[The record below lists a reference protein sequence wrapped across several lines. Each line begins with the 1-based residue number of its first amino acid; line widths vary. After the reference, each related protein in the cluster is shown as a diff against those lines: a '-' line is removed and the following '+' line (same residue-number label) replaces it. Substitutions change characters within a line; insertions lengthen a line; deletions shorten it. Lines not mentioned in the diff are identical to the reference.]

1 LLVRE
6 MQDLMNRMASAY
18 VAGDAAACAA
28 LFVPMGELYSP
39 FAPPA
44 RGRAAIEALHRIWT
58 EGVEEKRLDVVDAGC
73 AGDLAWC
80 HATYSEGDPAGSG
93 RSLSVLERQKD
104 GTWLIRICV
113 LNGADP
119 PADV

>member
-1 LLVRE
+1 MLFHE
-6 MQDLMNRMASAY
+6 MQDLMNRMAAAY
-18 VAGDAAACAA
+18 AAGDAAGCAA
-28 LFVPMGELYSP
+28 LFVPAGELYSP

-58 EGVEEKRLDVVDAGC
+58 DGVGEKRLDVVDAGC

-80 HATYSEGDPAGSG
+80 HATYSEGDSSGDG

-104 GTWLIRICV
+104 GTWLIRICM

-119 PADV
+119 QADV